1 MLHLKLVNG
10 SVIENYFESD
20 ENAEST
26 KDVCPMCDS
35 DTELTEAG
43 VKEEQRRKEWDA
55 KFDALED
62 DIDLI

>member
-1 MLHLKLVNG
+1 
-10 SVIENYFESD
+10 
-20 ENAEST
+20 
-26 KDVCPMCDS
+26 MCDS